1 MSGGKIAIMSEE
13 KFLLDTS
20 AVLTLIED
28 EPGAN
33 RVKQIFSQKN
43 VLLPWVVLME
53 IYYMTL
59 YEKGGEEAEIRFA
72 MLRHSTAEI
81 VWEMNEVVTLRAAKI
96 KSGNKLSFSD
106 AVIASIAVHH
116 GAVLVH
122 KDPEYEQ
129 LKDELQLEALPYK

>member
-1 MSGGKIAIMSEE
+1 MSEE